1 MKLLLLLLLL
11 LFHFFV
17 WSGAETAWEGG
28 LTLEARLGRALASG
42 DQRRQPPPFLFC
54 PHWEPGG
61 QGARGF
67 RGCKGAGGEP
77 GAAKNEKNCPA
88 RASGEVTAADISRIV
103 AVSQSVSSSNYSGHR
118 QRGGRLTEGGGGWGV
133 SSGGQ
138 SD

>member
-1 MKLLLLLLLL
+1 MSDEERRGDCL
-11 LFHFFV
+11 
-17 WSGAETAWEGG
+17 G
-28 LTLEARLGRALASG
+28 GRAGTGGSAGESCGL
-42 DQRRQPPPFLFC
+42 RRSDKTTSSLLNS

-61 QGARGF
+61 QGARRT
-67 RGCKGAGGEP
+67 RGSKGAGGEP